1 MSPASKEMAFRPV
14 RIAVLTVSD
23 SRTLADDKSG
33 DTLVARLT
41 EAGHELAARKIVK
54 DDRAV
59 IADQFFAW
67 AHDENIEVVIS
78 TGGTGVTGRD
88 VTPEA
93 LLDVAEKRIDGFGE
107 LFRWISF
114 QKIGTSTVQSR
125 ADAGVLHGTYIF
137 VLPGSPGACRDG
149 WDDILKDQLDIRHKP
164 CNFAELLPRLR
175 EHETGD

>member
-1 MSPASKEMAFRPV
+1 MSGNDDNGFRPV

-23 SRTLADDKSG
+23 TRTRADDRSG
-33 DTLVARLT
+33 DTLEERLLA
-41 EAGHELAARKIVK
+41 AGHELAARNIVR
-54 DDRAV
+54 DDRAA
-59 IADQFFAW
+59 IAEQFRIW
-67 AHDENIEVVIS
+67 AADENIEVIIS
-78 TGGTGVTGRD
+78 TGGTGVTGHD

-93 LLDVAEKRIDGFGE
+93 LSDVAEKRIDGFGE

-125 ADAGVLHGTYIF
+125 ADAGVVNGTYIF

-175 EHETGD
+175 EHETGA